1 MSMTVNELAEVAERR
16 GETLRVE
23 RRPGVTKAW
32 FE

>member
-1 MSMTVNELAEVAERR
+1 MSMTVKELAEVAERR
-16 GETLRVE
+16 DENLRVE